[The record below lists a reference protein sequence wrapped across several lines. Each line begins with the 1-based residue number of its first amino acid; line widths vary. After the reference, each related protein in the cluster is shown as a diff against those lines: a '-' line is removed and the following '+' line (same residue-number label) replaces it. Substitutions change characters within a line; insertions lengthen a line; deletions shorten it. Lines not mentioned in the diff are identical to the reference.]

1 MFTPNWANGYNDE
14 SKGFVSVFLKNQ
26 GDDEVSVKCQLI
38 TDVKTMEFGF
48 NFPLP
53 AKLCRGYSKFLTH
66 AACAEVY
73 KDTDF
78 VVTAKVEMVGK
89 VVKIVGGQS
98 GPDPKKARFNVW
110 ESVYEKME
118 GRGWQKDP

>member
-66 AACAEVY
+66 AACGEAY
-73 KDTDF
+73 KESLSRTQ
-78 VVTAKVEMVGK
+78 TLLSRPRLKW
-89 VVKIVGGQS
+89 Q
-98 GPDPKKARFNVW
+98 ARL
-110 ESVYEKME
+110 
-118 GRGWQKDP
+118 